1 MKVKKYKR
9 VKYMMI
15 KILEK
20 MSKYNKRFVE
30 NIGSYQKKAK
40 QNEFSKAIQEMSK
53 EQIKKKKR
61 IKKTNMRQQ
70 KEENIK
76 RLLRKLKGK
85 TR

>member
-1 MKVKKYKR
+1 
-9 VKYMMI
+9 
-15 KILEK
+15 
-20 MSKYNKRFVE
+20 MSKYNERVVE
-30 NIGSYQKKAK
+30 NMGPYQKKAK
-40 QNEFSKAIQEMSK
+40 QNEFSKTIQEMSK

>member
-1 MKVKKYKR
+1 MP
-9 VKYMMI
+9 
-15 KILEK
+15 
-20 MSKYNKRFVE
+20 KYNKKVTE
-30 NIGSYQKKAK
+30 DMGSYQKMAK

-53 EQIKKKKR
+53 EQFKKKKR

-85 TR
+85 IR

>member
-1 MKVKKYKR
+1 MP
-9 VKYMMI
+9 
-15 KILEK
+15 
-20 MSKYNKRFVE
+20 KYNKKVVE
-30 NIGSYQKKAK
+30 DIGPYQKMAK

-61 IKKTNMRQQ
+61 IKETNMRQQ

>member
-1 MKVKKYKR
+1 MPKY
-9 VKYMMI
+9 I
-15 KILEK
+15 KGV
-20 MSKYNKRFVE
+20 VE
-30 NIGSYQKKAK
+30 NIGPYQITAK
-40 QNEFSKAIQEMSK
+40 QNEFTKAIQEMSK

>member
-9 VKYMMI
+9 VKYLMI
-15 KILEK
+15 KILGK
-20 MSKYNKRFVE
+20 MSKYNKRVVE

-40 QNEFSKAIQEMSK
+40 QNEFSKAIQEMLK
-53 EQIKKKKR
+53 EQFKKKKR
-61 IKKTNMRQQ
+61 IKRTNMRQQ

>member
-1 MKVKKYKR
+1 
-9 VKYMMI
+9 
-15 KILEK
+15 
-20 MSKYNKRFVE
+20 MSKYNERVVE
-30 NIGSYQKKAK
+30 NMEPYQKKAK

>member
-1 MKVKKYKR
+1 
-9 VKYMMI
+9 
-15 KILEK
+15 
-20 MSKYNKRFVE
+20 MSKYNKKIVE

>member
-1 MKVKKYKR
+1 
-9 VKYMMI
+9 
-15 KILEK
+15 
-20 MSKYNKRFVE
+20 MSKYNKKVTE
-30 NIGSYQKKAK
+30 DMGSYQKKAK
-40 QNEFSKAIQEMSK
+40 QNEFSKAIQEMSR

-61 IKKTNMRQQ
+61 IKKTNMKLQ

>member
-1 MKVKKYKR
+1 
-9 VKYMMI
+9 
-15 KILEK
+15 
-20 MSKYNKRFVE
+20 MSKFNSKVVE
-30 NIGSYQKKAK
+30 NIGTYQKTTK
-40 QNEFSKAIQEMSK
+40 QNEFSKAIQEMSR

-61 IKKTNMRQQ
+61 IKKTNMKLQ

>member
-1 MKVKKYKR
+1 MP
-9 VKYMMI
+9 
-15 KILEK
+15 
-20 MSKYNKRFVE
+20 KYNKKVIE
-30 NIGSYQKKAK
+30 DMGPYQKKAK

-53 EQIKKKKR
+53 EQFKKKKR
-61 IKKTNMRQQ
+61 IKRTNMRQQ

>member
-1 MKVKKYKR
+1 
-9 VKYMMI
+9 
-15 KILEK
+15 
-20 MSKYNKRFVE
+20 MSKFNRKVVE
-30 NIGSYQKKAK
+30 NIGTYQKMTK
-40 QNEFSKAIQEMSK
+40 QNEFSKAIQEISK

>member
-1 MKVKKYKR
+1 MP
-9 VKYMMI
+9 
-15 KILEK
+15 
-20 MSKYNKRFVE
+20 KYNKKVIE
-30 NIGSYQKKAK
+30 DMGPYQKKAK

-53 EQIKKKKR
+53 EQFKKKKR
-61 IKKTNMRQQ
+61 IKRTNMGQQ

>member
-1 MKVKKYKR
+1 MP
-9 VKYMMI
+9 
-15 KILEK
+15 
-20 MSKYNKRFVE
+20 KYNKKIVE
-30 NIGSYQKKAK
+30 NIGSYQKMTK

-61 IKKTNMRQQ
+61 IKRTNMRQQ